1 MQPPSQQ
8 LSDRAASRSQNA
20 DARDFGDPDELRQQ
34 IIELTQAYCK
44 ARWRKKEFVP
54 GHTAVPVSGR
64 VFDDQEL
71 TSLVDSSLDFWLTSG
86 RYASQFETEFA
97 SVMGL
102 RYALLVNSGSSAN
115 LIAFTTIMDETLG
128 ERRVRPGMKSLRSRP
143 VFRLRLTQ
151 SFRTDAFR
159 SLSTLIER
167 RTTSTYRCSNLPA
180 RTRRRPL

>member
-1 MQPPSQQ
+1 M
-8 LSDRAASRSQNA
+8 
-20 DARDFGDPDELRQQ
+20 
-34 IIELTQAYCK
+34 
-44 ARWRKKEFVP
+44 P

-115 LIAFTTIMDETLG
+115 
-128 ERRVRPGMKSLRSRP
+128 
-143 VFRLRLTQ
+143 
-151 SFRTDAFR
+151 
-159 SLSTLIER
+159 
-167 RTTSTYRCSNLPA
+167 
-180 RTRRRPL
+180 